1 MKTLLILRHGKS
13 SWKFPDL
20 PDHDRPLNSRGK
32 RGAPLIGRK
41 LAEEGMVPDV
51 IISSSA
57 TRAHATAKKAAKAS
71 GYRGEIGVES
81 SLYGGGHT
89 TYLNILRNQLDQY
102 EKVLLVGHNP
112 DVEQLVDIL
121 TGTEIIMP
129 TCALAHV
136 SLILERWP
144 DLNSNTKGKLVKIW
158 RPKELI
164 GEKDDRAT

>member
-13 SWKFPDL
+13 SRKFSDL

-32 RGAPLIGRK
+32 RDAPLMGRK

-71 GYRGEIGVES
+71 GYRREIVVES
-81 SLYGGGHT
+81 SLYRGGHT
-89 TYLNILRNQLDQY
+89 AYLNILRNQLDQY

-144 DLNSNTKGKLVKIW
+144 DLNNNTKYSV
-158 RPKELI
+158 
-164 GEKDDRAT
+164 